1 MTNLSD
7 KLKSLGVKVG
17 AKDLA
22 PPQARNTYPIEQVL
36 SGRLLESSAGEAYIV
51 ETVYPPDHLHGHT
64 GLIIS
69 ASLAAIA
76 EWADERRI
84 LSYPPSS
91 FYFLDCETT
100 GLAGGT
106 GTYAFLVGIGCFTDD
121 GFRLT
126 QFFMRDL
133 TEEPAQLLALEEFL
147 APCRVL
153 VTFNG
158 KAFDI
163 PLLTT
168 RYIVQG
174 WHSPLASV
182 AQLDLLHLARR
193 LWRERFPSRTLGT
206 LETHILGARRTLE
219 DIPGW
224 MIPQM
229 YFDYLHSGDARPLTN
244 VFYHNSM
251 DVLAL
256 AALLNHATHLL
267 EDPLHGTVEHYLDQY
282 AIGRLFEDL
291 GRWDEA
297 VELYRRSL
305 DDEAKYDP
313 AVRDKLIEDILRR
326 LSFLHKRRGE
336 LSMAVDLWK
345 QAAQRQHLY
354 AYIELA
360 KYYEH
365 DQRDYNE
372 AIHWTQ
378 SALELVSAPGLAR
391 FERLQWQPDL
401 DHRLARLYKKA
412 GQADE

>member
-1 MTNLSD
+1 
-7 KLKSLGVKVG
+7 
-17 AKDLA
+17 
-22 PPQARNTYPIEQVL
+22 
-36 SGRLLESSAGEAYIV
+36 
-51 ETVYPPDHLHGHT
+51 
-64 GLIIS
+64 
-69 ASLAAIA
+69 
-76 EWADERRI
+76 
-84 LSYPPSS
+84 
-91 FYFLDCETT
+91 
-100 GLAGGT
+100 
-106 GTYAFLVGIGCFTDD
+106 
-121 GFRLT
+121 
-126 QFFMRDL
+126 
-133 TEEPAQLLALEEFL
+133 
-147 APCRVL
+147 
-153 VTFNG
+153 
-158 KAFDI
+158 
-163 PLLTT
+163 
-168 RYIVQG
+168 
-174 WHSPLASV
+174 
-182 AQLDLLHLARR
+182 
-193 LWRERFPSRTLGT
+193 
-206 LETHILGARRTLE
+206 
-219 DIPGW
+219 

-229 YFDYLHSGDARPLTN
+229 YFDYLRSGDARPLTN

-313 AVRDKLIEDILRR
+313 AVRDNLIEDILRR

-345 QAAQRQHLY
+345 QAAHRQHLY
-354 AYIELA
+354 AYVELA

-365 DQRDYNE
+365 NQRDYNE

-378 SALELVSAPGLAR
+378 SALELVGAPGLAR

-412 GQADE
+412 GPADE